1 MFSMEEVEG
10 SAKRPQVW
18 CSAPS
23 QRTSSLSDANAS
35 DDDND
40 EDDFIYPILD
50 DSAKEICNYLK
61 NLVNTR
67 DLSNSLPR
75 TSLMYRV
82 SLYSKLYIMVH
93 TCGLISKSSASSH
106 SQSIFVP
113 QRRHSSAIFCG
124 NSCLP

>member
-1 MFSMEEVEG
+1 MFSMEEEEG
-10 SAKRPQVW
+10 SARRPQVW

-23 QRTSSLSDANAS
+23 HRTSSLSDANAS

-40 EDDFIYPILD
+40 EEHFIYPILD

-75 TSLMYRV
+75 SSLMYRV
-82 SLYSKLYIMVH
+82 SQYDKWYIMVH
-93 TCGLISKSSASSH
+93 ICRMISTCSGF
-106 SQSIFVP
+106 SQSQGVFVP
-113 QRRHSSAIFCG
+113 QHRHSSAIFCG